1 MKFSELS
8 ISENVN
14 ILPYYN
20 KKISIVNKE
29 EAPVR
34 FQIPR
39 MFIPFGVSG
48 FVTGSGPTK
57 WHVDFS
63 VKDQDLFYDFVKNFE
78 EYVIREVEKQSEEI
92 FKVQKTFEELQPMF
106 NSNMKDDPQ
115 GVWESKFRVKID
127 NDCAIFNQHDERI
140 DPEFEDKMFNKYSGI
155 GIVEPH
161 SVYFMQGKFGITWKM
176 YQLKIYEPQMLKGFA
191 FRNV

>member
-1 MKFSELS
+1 MKFGELS
-8 ISENVN
+8 IHEDVT

-29 EAPVR
+29 QTPVR
-34 FQIPR
+34 FQVPR
-39 MFIPFGVSG
+39 MFMPFGISG

-57 WHVDFS
+57 WNVDFS
-63 VKDQDLFYDFVKNFE
+63 VKDQELFYNFIKDFEKYIIE
-78 EYVIREVEKQSEEI
+78 EVQKQSEDI
-92 FKVQKTFEELQPMF
+92 FRTPKTFDELQLIF

-127 NDCAIFNQHDERI
+127 NDCAIFNQNDERI
-140 DPEFEDKMFNKYSGI
+140 DPEFEDHLFSKCSGI

-176 YQLKIYEPQMLKGFA
+176 YQLKIYEPQMLKGFS